1 LNTLIETEGASNAVI
16 AQGCG
21 EFFAM
26 VLAGRSVESHDR
38 PAQMNRRL
46 AVYTRALEQSVHR
59 NAQMLKRSREKGE
72 NNGH

>member
-21 EFFAM
+21 EFLAM
-26 VLAGRSVESHDR
+26 VLAGRSVESHDS
-38 PAQMNRRL
+38 PTQMNRRL
-46 AVYTRALEQSVHR
+46 AVYTRALEQSVR
-59 NAQMLKRSREKGE
+59 RKAQMLKCSREKGE